1 MRLAACCRPPFYYDT
16 HLETHLNMNKKTILT
31 LIALTVLLTVEAQ
44 QHRTVQFFAHRGSRL
59 EYDENTMPAFRATY
73 DKGIRGYET
82 DIRMTADGRLVVSHD
97 SSLKRLTPCD
107 GEVEKM
113 TAKQIRAV
121 KTKQGNDILFLEELC
136 RWLADKEGMY
146 VEFEMKTSSP
156 AYDEQQL
163 ERYCDLLYTT
173 AMKHKPANST
183 YLFTS
188 SDKRALRTMQRL
200 HPDADLLLIIGRP
213 ISDDTIR
220 EALDMGIKRLGCT
233 MGGTSRDAVAK
244 AKKAGLFVSLW
255 PGQSIDDFILGVA
268 LGADALCCDR
278 AVEVK
283 EFFDEHMPWVEAR

>member
-1 MRLAACCRPPFYYDT
+1 MFRPSFYYNTD
-16 HLETHLNMNKKTILT
+16 LETHLNMNKKTILT
-31 LIALTVLLTVEAQ
+31 LIALTALLTVEAQ

-82 DIRMTADGRLVVSHD
+82 DIRMTADGRLVVTHD

-121 KTKQGNDILFLEELC
+121 KTNQGNDILFLDELC

-173 AMKHKPANST
+173 AMKHKPASST

-213 ISDDTIR
+213 INDD
-220 EALDMGIKRLGCT
+220 ARLSTWGSNASAARWAAPAAT
-233 MGGTSRDAVAK
+233 PSPRPRRPDSSSHSGPGSRSTTSSSA
-244 AKKAGLFVSLW
+244 
-255 PGQSIDDFILGVA
+255 
-268 LGADALCCDR
+268 
-278 AVEVK
+278 
-283 EFFDEHMPWVEAR
+283 

>member
-1 MRLAACCRPPFYYDT
+1 MKKIITTIAAALAVISAAP
-16 HLETHLNMNKKTILT
+16 
-31 LIALTVLLTVEAQ
+31 AQ
-44 QHRTVQFFAHRGSRL
+44 QKHSVQFFAHRGSRL
-59 EYDENTMPAFRATY
+59 EYDENTMPAFQATY

-82 DIRMTADGRLVVSHD
+82 DIRMTADGKLVVSHD
-97 SSLKRLTPCD
+97 SSLARLTPSD

-113 TAKQIRAV
+113 TAREIRKV
-121 KTKQGNDILFLEELC
+121 KTKQGNDILFLDELC

-156 AYDEQQL
+156 AYDEEQL
-163 ERYCDLLYTT
+163 EKYCDLLYTT
-173 AMKHKPANST
+173 AMARKPASST

-200 HPDADLLLIIGRP
+200 HPEADLLLIIGRP
-213 ISDDTIR
+213 IGDDTIR

-233 MGGTSRDAVAK
+233 MGGTSRDAVRK

>member
-1 MRLAACCRPPFYYDT
+1 MRRAACCRPPFYYNTD
-16 HLETHLNMNKKTILT
+16 LETHLNMNKKTILT
-31 LIALTVLLTVEAQ
+31 LIALTALLTVEAQ

-121 KTKQGNDILFLEELC
+121 KTNQGNDILFLDELC

-173 AMKHKPANST
+173 AMKHKPASST

-200 HPDADLLLIIGRP
+200 HPDAGGPLATTPYARLSTWESNASAARWAAPAATPSPRP
-213 ISDDTIR
+213 RRPDSSSRSGPGSRST
-220 EALDMGIKRLGCT
+220 
-233 MGGTSRDAVAK
+233 TSSSA
-244 AKKAGLFVSLW
+244 
-255 PGQSIDDFILGVA
+255 
-268 LGADALCCDR
+268 
-278 AVEVK
+278 
-283 EFFDEHMPWVEAR
+283 

>member
-1 MRLAACCRPPFYYDT
+1 MFRPSFYYNTD
-16 HLETHLNMNKKTILT
+16 LETHLNMNKKTILT

-82 DIRMTADGRLVVSHD
+82 DIRMTADGRLVVTHD

-121 KTKQGNDILFLEELC
+121 KTNQGNDILFLDELC

-173 AMKHKPANST
+173 AVSYTHLTLP
-183 YLFTS
+183 TS
-188 SDKRALRTMQRL
+188 
-200 HPDADLLLIIGRP
+200 DL
-213 ISDDTIR
+213 
-220 EALDMGIKRLGCT
+220 
-233 MGGTSRDAVAK
+233 V
-244 AKKAGLFVSLW
+244 
-255 PGQSIDDFILGVA
+255 
-268 LGADALCCDR
+268 
-278 AVEVK
+278 
-283 EFFDEHMPWVEAR
+283 

>member
-1 MRLAACCRPPFYYDT
+1 MKKIMTIVALFAA
-16 HLETHLNMNKKTILT
+16 
-31 LIALTVLLTVEAQ
+31 IAAAEAQ
-44 QHRTVQFFAHRGSRL
+44 ERRSVQFFAHRGSRF
-59 EYDENTMPAFRATY
+59 EYDENTMPAFQATY

-82 DIRMTADGRLVVSHD
+82 DIRMTADGRLVISHD
-97 SSLKRLTPCD
+97 SSLARLTPCD

-113 TAKQIRAV
+113 TAKEIRKV
-121 KTKQGNDILFLEELC
+121 KTKHGNDILFLDELC
-136 RWLADKEGMY
+136 KWLADKEGMY

-156 AYDEQQL
+156 AYDEAQL
-163 ERYCDLLYTT
+163 EKYCDLLYTI
-173 AMKHKPANST
+173 AMSRKPASST

-233 MGGTSRDAVAK
+233 MGGTSRDAVRK
-244 AKKAGLFVSLW
+244 AKEAGLFVSLW

-283 EFFDEHMPWVEAR
+283 EFFDSSMPWVEAR